1 MYVKHGYIVIR
12 KCRYFGATLNL
23 NKVVDASCKDVG
35 QVFVGGNSA
44 KGDFIELNQWCL
56 VVHAAGVHVLLEMRA
71 LHGVTCM

>member
-23 NKVVDASCKDVG
+23 NKVVDARCKDVG
-35 QVFVGGNSA
+35 QVFVEGNCS
-44 KGDFIELNQWCL
+44 KGDFRVESVALR
-56 VVHAAGVHVLLEMRA
+56 VHAAGVHVLLEMRA